1 MNEWAMEREIATKK
15 LNPDL
20 EEQGPG
26 ESQELLWTHL
36 KGWTWTG
43 SDAENKQTLMPLLPW
58 EHHSEL
64 LPW

>member
-1 MNEWAMEREIATKK
+1 MSNGKEIVTKK

-26 ESQELLWTHL
+26 RARSFMEYL

-43 SDAENKQTLMPLLPW
+43 SDAENKQTLMPLLP
-58 EHHSEL
+58 
-64 LPW
+64 